1 MANTRDFCTLKQ
13 LLEEGEELGL
23 DLSALIN
30 KVSEYIRSKESDSIK
45 IVLLGSFSDGKTTA
59 MAGLLGKLEDNMKI
73 DEDES
78 SDELSIY
85 HIESLGN
92 NYEIV
97 DTPGL
102 FGTREKEVDGK
113 NVRFSEITE
122 RYISEAHIVIYV
134 TNSKNT
140 LKDSHKDI
148 IKRVLRDYNKLNSAI
163 FVINKM
169 DDVSDTND
177 EEDYA
182 EISAIKRQT
191 FIDRLRQTIDLTPD
205 EEKNLKIVCIAANP
219 NIKGLEYWFNK
230 KEEYYRRS
238 HIKQLQDNIESI
250 VGCSDN
256 DVLRENTDKAVIYEL
271 VAGIYNSISSKV
283 AELNNV
289 IEAFRLSLNDLET
302 DLSILKSSIV
312 QNKGLMTE
320 RIYDYKNSL
329 FASIGNIGSLEE
341 MGTFLETEIG
351 INGTDVC
358 LDVVLRRTNQI
369 VSECAETNNAQ
380 INVEIAKFE
389 RVLSSQN
396 DLLNG
401 IIQKGLKGMRDVNG
415 KMVLKAR
422 DIFFKGHK
430 FKPWGAVKIAKG
442 VGAAAA
448 ALGLLVDY
456 WNLYKKYKDNKKL
469 REIKVAIKDLLS
481 QLFENVCQLFDNDN
495 EYYKNFAPS
504 LLEMEKMVKERR
516 KDIEVL
522 TENTT
527 SLDRYKHRFKEW
539 YGDDIEDAV
548 FEDIGF

>member
-1 MANTRDFCTLKQ
+1 MANTKDFSTLKQ
-13 LLEEGEELGL
+13 LFEEGENFGL
-23 DLSALIN
+23 DLSTLIN
-30 KVSEYIRSKESDSIK
+30 KVSEYIRSKESDIIK

-102 FGTREKEVDGK
+102 FGTKEKEVDGE
-113 NVRFSEITE
+113 NIRFSEITE

-134 TNSKNT
+134 TDSINT

-148 IKRVLRDYNKLNSAI
+148 IKRVLRDYNKLDSAI

-169 DDVSDTND
+169 DCVADTCD
-177 EEDYA
+177 EVDYA
-182 EISAIKRQT
+182 EHSAIKRKT
-191 FIDRLRQTIDLTPD
+191 FIDRLRQTIGLTYAE
-205 EEKNLKIVCIAANP
+205 EEKLKIACIAANP
-219 NIKGLEYWFNK
+219 KSKGLEYWFNK
-230 KEEYYRRS
+230 KEEYDRRS
-238 HIKQLQDNIESI
+238 HIKQLQDNIELI
-250 VGCSDN
+250 VGYSDN
-256 DVLRENTDKAVIYEL
+256 AVLKENTDKAVIYDL
-271 VAGIYNSISSKV
+271 VVGVYNSISSKV

-329 FASIGNIGSLEE
+329 FASIGNFGSLEE

-351 INGTDVC
+351 IKGTEVC
-358 LDVVLRRTNQI
+358 FDVVLRRTNQI
-369 VSECAETNNAQ
+369 LSECAEANNAQ

-401 IIQKGLKGMRDVNG
+401 IIQKGLKGMRGVNG

-430 FKPWGAVKIAKG
+430 FKPWGAVKFAKLL
-442 VGAAAA
+442 GAVAAV
-448 ALGLLVDY
+448 LGLVFDA
-456 WNLYKKYKDNKKL
+456 WNSYKKYKDDKKL
-469 REIKVAIKDLLS
+469 GEIKTTIKDYLS
-481 QLFENVCQLFDNDN
+481 QLFEDVCKLFDNDS

-504 LLEMEKMVKERR
+504 YLEMKKLLTDRR

-522 TENTT
+522 TENTN
-527 SLDRYKHRFKEW
+527 SLDHYKRRFQEW
-539 YGDDIEDAV
+539 YGDDIEDAI
-548 FEDIGF
+548 FEEIV